1 MSPARVGRTSGPC
14 RAPAGSKVE
23 LVFDPF
29 DLTVRHHGRPAGKAT
44 PFKIGQY
51 VHPKAA
57 ADTPPSPVTHRGRLP
72 AAAGGPADPCPGRT
86 APLRPTRRSDSPD
99 RTDGV
104 DRPDHA
110 PARPLFGPDHSPA
123 SLDRCHPCRSEEA
136 SMCAPAGY
144 PARASGSAPRTNDI
158 DTDERHRHR
167 RTKARPSRSE
177 EGHPTNRPPAVDK
190 RCPTADPDFGLVTAL
205 VGWYGSMAGRQTATA
220 TGASTKLQTRPAVG
234 KSVGALRPDRPSDLD
249 PVSSAQW
256 FRRRTTAGH
265 TLASPSMTTPA
276 FSGLRS
282 AVRHA
287 GPGLAD
293 HVTDGHPSLAG
304 GDLRPW

>member
-99 RTDGV
+99 RTDAV
-104 DRPDHA
+104 DRPEHRTSLTTLRPRPLSGLPRPLPSLPQRGGVDV
-110 PARPLFGPDHSPA
+110 ARPQATRPA
-123 SLDRCHPCRSEEA
+123 PTGRRR
-136 SMCAPAGY
+136 G
-144 PARASGSAPRTNDI
+144 RTTLTPTN
-158 DTDERHRHR
+158 EG
-167 RTKARPSRSE
+167 RPSRSE
-177 EGHPTNRPPAVDK
+177 EGHPTYRPPGVDR
-190 RCPTADPDFGLVTAL
+190 RCLTADPDFGLVTAL
-205 VGWYGSMAGRQTATA
+205 VGWYGSMAGRHDRDRD
-220 TGASTKLQTRPAVG
+220 GRLPRSC
-234 KSVGALRPDRPSDLD
+234 RPDPRSEISRRSPTGPTVRPG
-249 PVSSAQW
+249 PR
-256 FRRRTTAGH
+256 FR
-265 TLASPSMTTPA
+265 
-276 FSGLRS
+276 LRS
-282 AVRHA
+282 
-287 GPGLAD
+287 GDAD
-293 HVTDGHPSLAG
+293 EPPQGAHWHPHQ
-304 GDLRPW
+304 